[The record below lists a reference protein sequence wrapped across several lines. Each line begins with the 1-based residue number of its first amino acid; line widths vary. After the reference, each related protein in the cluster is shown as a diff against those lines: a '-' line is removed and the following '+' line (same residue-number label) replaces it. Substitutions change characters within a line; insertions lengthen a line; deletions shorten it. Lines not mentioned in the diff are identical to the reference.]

1 MIYPDSTVHVSGF
14 FAMLLVVASLY
25 AADNV
30 AVDLAPRAVHATAHR
45 WSGAVWLVDSETS
58 WYDSRISVVLNV
70 WFRDDLPERKR
81 DEMSMSP
88 QFLIFV
94 MKW

>member
-45 WSGAVWLVDSETS
+45 
-58 WYDSRISVVLNV
+58 
-70 WFRDDLPERKR
+70 
-81 DEMSMSP
+81 
-88 QFLIFV
+88 
-94 MKW
+94 